1 MFDLKSPV
9 VLALLAVVLNTF
21 ISSGM
26 PLPPSDDIRKLAV
39 IDSMLTEQPQKALSS
54 LSSID
59 PKGLNR
65 RGEAYFYLLQTIARH
80 KNHLGFENDS
90 AIQAARK
97 WFEKNK
103 RYPREIARA
112 QFYNGV
118 VRYSISASDTVAYHL
133 VRASLEQIDRFHI
146 QDDRLSALA
155 NAYLGKMNDFYIN
168 NLEEAARYYSKAI
181 EIENRIG
188 NTSNLIINQSN
199 LLTCLVKMGRVTE
212 ADSILASLD
221 SCLAE
226 HPDIQFQSTINAK
239 MIYYQY
245 AKNYPDS
252 ALSYCLR
259 WDPSPADIG
268 AKENML
274 ASIYRQKGLLDSA
287 VMYEKAS
294 LAHRRPVDTMS
305 YHIYYRHLA
314 DDYKNLGV
322 ADSSAHYARLAYED
336 LHKQQDRRT
345 EKRVLELEKQYD
357 LAAKEAELVRE
368 RNRWQLLLTM
378 LIALLAIT
386 GLLFWQWRLL
396 RQNVDLQER
405 QDMKDTV
412 AMSIIHA
419 VVSTYA
425 GINKRLTVI
434 HNLPDGERQDALN
447 RLIQDNKTNVA
458 KNLSAAIEDNYDT
471 LPKYVRRTIAL
482 LDGAQ
487 QKAVFILTE
496 IGFSPGE
503 IGKMLGIS
511 SNQVRTVKTAVRD
524 RISTSPDALKRDI
537 VRLQIMQMGRRVH
550 NSKNG
555 RL

>member
-26 PLPPSDDIRKLAV
+26 PLSSSDDIRKLAV

-274 ASIYRQKGLLDSA
+274 ASIYRQKDLLDSA
-287 VMYEKAS
+287 VIYEKAS

-357 LAAKEAELVRE
+357 LAAKEAELERMRHHRGLMAVSLAALLLLAGGLALLL
-368 RNRWQLLLTM
+368 RNREQKLRAERITRSFVQAAARTHQFTLSSLKPLTAPRKSATVEG
-378 LIALLAIT
+378 LKREIGNLAT
-386 GLLFWQWRLL
+386 TL
-396 RQNVDLQER
+396 RKGFTDNFAAAIE
-405 QDMKDTV
+405 
-412 AMSIIHA
+412 S
-419 VVSTYA
+419 S
-425 GINKRLTVI
+425 
-434 HNLPDGERQDALN
+434 QDALTP
-447 RLIQDNKTNVA
+447 RQRADMQKLSGERAKTV
-458 KNLSAAIEDNYDT
+458 Y
-471 LPKYVRRTIAL
+471 
-482 LDGAQ
+482 
-487 QKAVFILTE
+487 ILTE
-496 IGFSPGE
+496 
-503 IGKMLGIS
+503 LGYDEDAIAEYTCTSADSVRVTINNNKRVLS
-511 SNQVRTVKTAVRD
+511 SREAAET
-524 RISTSPDALKRDI
+524 
-537 VRLQIMQMGRRVH
+537 
-550 NSKNG
+550 
-555 RL
+555 